1 MFQKKVHPSLSMTA
15 SWQNQCGY
23 VKICNTHDAEFSN
36 SQGLWFLNDHYG
48 GENHRR
54 HPKNARAS
62 ATLYLGITAGT
73 KMGHWNL
80 ADFCDFCDF
89 GENFPK
95 KKDGEQKIHPDKM
108 RNRDSL
114 RN

>member
-1 MFQKKVHPSLSMTA
+1 MTA

-36 SQGLWFLNDHYG
+36 AQGLWFLNDHYG
-48 GENHRR
+48 EENHRDR
-54 HPKNARAS
+54 HPQKNLRAS

-80 ADFCDFCDF
+80 AETLRFRR
-89 GENFPK
+89 EFP
-95 KKDGEQKIHPDKM
+95 H
-108 RNRDSL
+108 
-114 RN
+114 